1 MPATCNFQ
9 PVTFSVHPE
18 APDLCRTGYSR
29 NLTGEPMR
37 TDFDSYHRARRK
49 TRRHW
54 VTDTVLWVCTERQL
68 SGLEQFHRRIGG
80 DWFTIELPDWQGITD
95 TVASF
100 ASPLTRSPVND
111 RYEVTASLTVPNPDI
126 IPDDQLDDWMLALI
140 GVTDDTFGEPIYY
153 WVNINWGVLWN
164 TGITDSHF
172 ADPIHLFVQELW
184 PTFWS
189 PS

>member
-111 RYEVTASLTVPNPDI
+111 RYEVTASLTVPNPSIMDE
-126 IPDDQLDDWMLALI
+126 QTLSEKLLEMI
-140 GVTDDTFGEPIYY
+140 GVTDGTF
-153 WVNINWGVLWN
+153 N
-164 TGITDSHF
+164 D
-172 ADPIHLFVQELW
+172 AIHEFVHIDW
-184 PTFWS
+184 PAFWEDES
-189 PS
+189 WHDR